1 MQVEA
6 GEIATILKEKFY
18 TDCGQL
24 DTALAMRD
32 HRVLVDLLLAP
43 HRTRRIL
50 RNPLTQVYPAAP
62 IGRPTPSSLESDA
75 GPCEGSS
82 KDLSFDEEDNKWDS
96 SQSWLEIQT
105 ERSKRE
111 NHLYD
116 ASRQT
121 ALSLSSTLNYISDRL
136 DCRTGG
142 LSVPGSSS
150 GNESAVP
157 VDSSTRLTV
166 EQPVGVTANEGKM
179 SSPIVSNKDGRN
191 SASKLNKDKVN
202 CPADSLCGA
211 DSRLSAEREVDSAAG
226 CSRDVDPCERDKQET
241 LIVDGQAL
249 SSLLS
254 VSMGVECITKYQ
266 PKQGSTYTF
275 LCAQELRRDEFPHH
289 FHNVHNLIQS
299 NLNGWL
305 EQRCPLAYLGCPFS
319 FRRFRP
325 STPGMTVCHSWL
337 LESFGLTGQS
347 PEGDAS
353 HQTPRYLLPAGP
365 ETAQVQSSSTPREGC
380 ERSAA
385 EQVVSGSGGTEVFTD
400 AAVACQNP
408 SSALPQ
414 GYHVVVESQTES
426 QRHQKSSDK
435 ISEVACDTAHAASL
449 SDVDQDR
456 SLKEGSFSALL
467 DSINLDDEESHTR
480 QTLPSTVKTLKY
492 LDTDGHQNDSL
503 ESGQGTREQECFT
516 LRVQGSVGC
525 DKHSEES
532 TSKDSG
538 QVPRSPTGSHFS
550 HKAPHFQVSG
560 RHLPNSQA
568 SILLAKN
575 PEGKQVIYTGVY
587 ANSCVRV
594 DRSVPATPPNSAG
607 APTGTS
613 SHRMQLTDLPV
624 EILRYIT
631 TFLDSFSLCN
641 MALVSRMMRELCSSL
656 LHERGIVSLIWEKRH
671 VGAKVSWQVVGKVGD
686 WESSVIFTLAL
697 TCPPVS
703 FSHSQSC
710 PQMSSSHSQSFP
722 QMSSSHSLSCPQT
735 SPSHSLS
742 CPQMSSSHSLS
753 CPQMSSSYSLSC
765 PQLSSSHS
773 QSCPHMSSSHSQSFP
788 QMSSS
793 HSCPQMSP
801 SHSVSCPQMSSSH
814 SVSCPQMS
822 SSHSQSYPQMSSSH
836 SVSCPQMSSSH
847 WLSGRSFIRLISEW
861 LTVLSP
867 NVIFTLTLMAGRG
880 QGWWLRICPPVSSSH
895 LHSPVPQCHF
905 HTHSPVPKCLL
916 HTHSPFPKCHL
927 HTHSPVPKC
936 HLHTHSPVPKCHLHT
951 HCQGG
956 LSSGWSL
963 IREVFHQGGLSS
975 GWSFI
980 REVFHQGGLS
990 SGWSLIREVFH
1001 QGSLSSG
1008 WSFIRMVFHQGSLS
1022 SGRSFIREVFHQ
1034 AGL

>member
-43 HRTRRIL
+43 RRTRRIL

-62 IGRPTPSSLESDA
+62 IGRPTPSSLASDA

-96 SQSWLEIQT
+96 SQSWLEMQM
-105 ERSKRE
+105 EHSKRE

-142 LSVPGSSS
+142 LSVPDSSS
-150 GNESAVP
+150 GSESAVP

-191 SASKLNKDKVN
+191 SASKLNKNKGN

-211 DSRLSAEREVDSAAG
+211 DSRLSAEREADSAAG

-241 LIVDGQAL
+241 LIMDGQAL

-347 PEGDAS
+347 PEADAS
-353 HQTPRYLLPAGP
+353 HQTPRHLLPAGP
-365 ETAQVQSSSTPREGC
+365 ETARVQSGSTPSEGC

-385 EQVVSGSGGTEVFTD
+385 EQAVSGSGGAEVFTD
-400 AAVACQNP
+400 AAAACQNP
-408 SSALPQ
+408 SSAQPQ
-414 GYHVVVESQTES
+414 GYRVGVESQAES
-426 QRHQKSSDK
+426 QHHQKSSDK

-449 SDVDQDR
+449 SGVDQDR

-467 DSINLDDEESHTR
+467 DSINLDTEESHTR
-480 QTLPSTVKTLKY
+480 QTLPSAVKTLKY

-503 ESGQGTREQECFT
+503 ESGQGTREQECST
-516 LRVQGSVGC
+516 LRVQGSIGC

-532 TSKDSG
+532 ASEEG
-538 QVPRSPTGSHFS
+538 VQVPRSPTGSHFS
-550 HKAPHFQVSG
+550 HKAPLFQVSG

-568 SILLAKN
+568 SILLDKN

-594 DRSVPATPPNSAG
+594 DRCVPAVPPNSAG
-607 APTGTS
+607 APTETG

-686 WESSVIFTLAL
+686 
-697 TCPPVS
+697 
-703 FSHSQSC
+703 
-710 PQMSSSHSQSFP
+710 
-722 QMSSSHSLSCPQT
+722 
-735 SPSHSLS
+735 
-742 CPQMSSSHSLS
+742 
-753 CPQMSSSYSLSC
+753 
-765 PQLSSSHS
+765 
-773 QSCPHMSSSHSQSFP
+773 
-788 QMSSS
+788 
-793 HSCPQMSP
+793 
-801 SHSVSCPQMSSSH
+801 
-814 SVSCPQMS
+814 
-822 SSHSQSYPQMSSSH
+822 
-836 SVSCPQMSSSH
+836 
-847 WLSGRSFIRLISEW
+847 
-861 LTVLSP
+861 
-867 NVIFTLTLMAGRG
+867 
-880 QGWWLRICPPVSSSH
+880 
-895 LHSPVPQCHF
+895 
-905 HTHSPVPKCLL
+905 
-916 HTHSPFPKCHL
+916 
-927 HTHSPVPKC
+927 
-936 HLHTHSPVPKCHLHT
+936 
-951 HCQGG
+951 
-956 LSSGWSL
+956 
-963 IREVFHQGGLSS
+963 
-975 GWSFI
+975 
-980 REVFHQGGLS
+980 
-990 SGWSLIREVFH
+990 
-1001 QGSLSSG
+1001 
-1008 WSFIRMVFHQGSLS
+1008 
-1022 SGRSFIREVFHQ
+1022 
-1034 AGL
+1034 